1 MRSPLF
7 YPMNRGGDADAGGAA
22 DLQTDVMRFMAI
34 LSLCLVAIFALVQS
48 IPLVPETQ
56 SLPQALDN
64 SVEVVP
70 ATGSTGIPQPV
81 PPGKVTLVRPVPQPA
96 AVEQK
101 RLALQRPD
109 VQLDRSEETVPLKVV
124 VESTVAAPLAATPGF
139 TLQFA
144 TDDALLRLVAR
155 QVVGL
160 YAIAPDATTRM
171 TFADGRISFWP
182 ASLPGQF
189 HEMEETTVP
198 ADILAT
204 YSKNHSQRNTRW
216 GVTLPAN
223 MSRELNDYL
232 ATAEGGSLVIAASG
246 RIELRR

>member
-1 MRSPLF
+1 
-7 YPMNRGGDADAGGAA
+7 
-22 DLQTDVMRFMAI
+22 
-34 LSLCLVAIFALVQS
+34 
-48 IPLVPETQ
+48 
-56 SLPQALDN
+56 
-64 SVEVVP
+64 
-70 ATGSTGIPQPV
+70 
-81 PPGKVTLVRPVPQPA
+81 
-96 AVEQK
+96 
-101 RLALQRPD
+101 
-109 VQLDRSEETVPLKVV
+109 
-124 VESTVAAPLAATPGF
+124 
-139 TLQFA
+139 
-144 TDDALLRLVAR
+144 
-155 QVVGL
+155 
-160 YAIAPDATTRM
+160 M